1 VVVVSLYFTWHRND
15 TLGNLMKK
23 YQAKIGL
30 LPKGK

>member
-15 TLGNLMKK
+15 TFRDLMKK
-23 YQAKIGL
+23 YQAKMGL